1 MYTYR
6 SPVQAACILQHL
18 SSCRGP
24 ATADVRLQCG
34 DGAVGGHRLV
44 LAALSPMLRAVF
56 GEDSWDEDI
65 VIMLPD
71 ISVIQIN
78 KYFSDTYHS
87 KDLEDNLEI
96 NKMLGHM
103 KPKADVSSTSSPSPS
118 RRRREL
124 PVKSLTRPTGKTVF
138 FSVKSVLKNVHCRY
152 VLG

>member
-44 LAALSPMLRAVF
+44 LAAVSPMLRAVF
-56 GEDSWDEDI
+56 REDSWDEDI

-71 ISVIQIN
+71 ISVIDPDQ
-78 KYFSDTYHS
+78 
-87 KDLEDNLEI
+87 
-96 NKMLGHM
+96 
-103 KPKADVSSTSSPSPS
+103 
-118 RRRREL
+118 
-124 PVKSLTRPTGKTVF
+124 
-138 FSVKSVLKNVHCRY
+138 
-152 VLG
+152 

>member
-18 SSCRGP
+18 ASRRGP

-34 DGAVGGHRLV
+34 DGAVGGHLLV
-44 LAALSPMLRAVF
+44 LAAIAISPLLRAVF

-71 ISVIQIN
+71 LSVNQIN
-78 KYFSDTYHS
+78 KYFSDIYHS

-103 KPKADVSSTSSPSPS
+103 KPKAEDA
-118 RRRREL
+118 R
-124 PVKSLTRPTGKTVF
+124 TRPKNNVGLDHM
-138 FSVKSVLKNVHCRY
+138 SVKHEDTDEE
-152 VLG
+152 